1 MKAVMRVLGVA
12 AETSAPFIAIA
23 LQKLV
28 VVLTRVKGNP
38 ANPGA

>member
-38 ANPGA
+38 ANPGG